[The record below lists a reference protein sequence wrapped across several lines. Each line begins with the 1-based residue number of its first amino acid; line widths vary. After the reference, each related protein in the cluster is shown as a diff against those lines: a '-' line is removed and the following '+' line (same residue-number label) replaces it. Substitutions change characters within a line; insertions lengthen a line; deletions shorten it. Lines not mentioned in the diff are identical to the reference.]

1 MATPIVK
8 TLKSAT
14 ISTTWVGK
22 DQLHI
27 SAAVTDPH
35 INHVEACSQ
44 IYKEISDTLHQN
56 EMHIV
61 HERLFGSLSVKDE
74 VIRGR
79 RESLHNG
86 DTADELPMTYIQG
99 HPYWGEGFSGV
110 QIRAVSEGGL
120 VKKIWT
126 LRENGRPVGRGWIRN
141 GAKFIMLQ
149 DIHGAAAGDG
159 VNPSRTEQAREM
171 FDRTNRLLKEEGA
184 SFRNVV
190 RTWIYL
196 SKILE
201 WYGDFNTVRNNRFLD
216 YGLFQNPETEREMAE
231 QIYMPAST
239 GIEGDNPAGSAGTMD
254 VFAVIPSDGHT
265 VEIEPVTGK
274 KQKSAYRYGSAFSR
288 AMRITETDCTHILVS
303 GTASI
308 DEKGDTVFLGD
319 TRAQMQ
325 KTIEIVNALIQTRG
339 ATLANICDA
348 TVFLK
353 DAKDIAI
360 WREVSKAKGL
370 DKMPQV
376 CMVADV
382 CRDDLLFEL
391 DANVALQ
398 HQDLSK

>member
-1 MATPIVK
+1 M
-8 TLKSAT
+8 L
-14 ISTTWVGK
+14 STTWVGA
-22 DQLHI
+22 DQIHI
-27 SAAVTDPH
+27 SASVTDPA

-74 VIRGR
+74 VLEGR
-79 RESLHNG
+79 RASLHNG

-99 HPYWGEGFSGV
+99 HPHWGEGFSGV
-110 QIRAVSEGGL
+110 QIRAVSESGL
-120 VKKIWT
+120 VERIWT
-126 LRENGRPVGRGWIRN
+126 IRENGKPVGRGWIRN
-141 GAKFIMLQ
+141 RAKFVMLQ

-159 VNPSRTEQAREM
+159 INPSRMEQTGEM
-171 FDRTNRLLKEEGA
+171 FDRANRILKEEGA

-201 WYGDFNTVRNNRFLD
+201 WYSEFNMIRNERFLNF
-216 YGLFQNPETEREMAE
+216 GLFQDPQSEQQGAE
-231 QIYMPAST
+231 QVYMPAST
-239 GIEGDNPAGSAGTMD
+239 GIEGDNPSGSAGTMD
-254 VFAVIPSDGHT
+254 AFAIIPSNPVT
-265 VEIEPVTGK
+265 VEIEPVTGII
-274 KQKSAYRYGSAFSR
+274 QKSAFRYGSAFSR
-288 AMRITETDCTHILVS
+288 AMRISEADCTHILVS

-308 DEKGDTVFLGD
+308 DEKGETVFPGD

-325 KTIEIVNALIQTRG
+325 KTIEIVKALIQTKG
-339 ATLANICDA
+339 AALANICDA

-353 DAKDIAI
+353 NAKDIDS
-360 WREVSKAKGL
+360 WREVAQENGL
-370 DKMPQV
+370 NRMPQV

-391 DANVALQ
+391 DANVALL

>member
-8 TLKSAT
+8 TLKSA
-14 ISTTWVGK
+14 ILYTTWIGK
-22 DQLHI
+22 DQIHI
-27 SAAVTDPH
+27 SASVTDPH
-35 INHVEACSQ
+35 INHVEACCQ
-44 IYKEISDTLHQN
+44 IYREIFDTLHRN

-74 VIRGR
+74 VLEGR

-99 HPYWGEGFSGV
+99 QPHWGEGFSGV
-110 QIRAVSEGGL
+110 QIRAVLESGL
-120 VKKIWT
+120 VEKLWT
-126 LRENGRPVGRGWIRN
+126 LRENGKPVGRGWIRN
-141 GAKFIMLQ
+141 GTKFIMLQ

-159 VNPSRTEQAREM
+159 VSPSRAEQTKEM
-171 FDRTNRLLKEEGA
+171 FDRANHLLKEEGA

-201 WYGDFNTVRNNRFLD
+201 WYEKFNEVRNDRFFD
-216 YGLFQNPETEREMAE
+216 FGLFQDPEAERQEAE
-231 QIYMPAST
+231 QVYMPAST
-239 GIEGDNPAGSAGTMD
+239 GIEGDNPVGSAGTMD
-254 VFAVIPSDGHT
+254 VFAVVPSDADT
-265 VEIEPVTGK
+265 VEIEPITGIE
-274 KQKSAYRYGSAFSR
+274 QKSAFRYGSAFSR

-308 DEKGDTVFLGD
+308 DEKGDTVFVGD
-319 TRAQMQ
+319 TRAQMR
-325 KTIEIVNALIQTRG
+325 KTIEIVNALIQSQG
-339 ATLANICDA
+339 ATLANICDT

-353 DAKDIAI
+353 DAKDIEI
-360 WREVSKAKGL
+360 WREVSREKGL
-370 DKMPQV
+370 EMMPQV

-391 DANVALQ
+391 DANVAVL
-398 HQDLSK
+398 HQDLPK